1 MNKERVRNIIDN
13 RIISLFQ
20 EGNPISVIIDEIR
33 NRSEKFFNILEKED
47 INLFEA
53 ITEPER
59 INSTRFR
66 YAAFYIIEASRRI
79 EDLNWMYKNKSKFR
93 HLENSKFFKLLQF
106 RDKISFESAVKDSLP
121 F

>member
-20 EGNPISVIIDEIR
+20 EGVAISSAIDEIR

-47 INLFEA
+47 VNIFQA
-53 ITEPER
+53 ITEPET
-59 INSTRFR
+59 ISSTRQR
-66 YAAFYIIEASRRI
+66 YAAFYITEASRRI
-79 EDLNWMYKNKSKFR
+79 EDLNWMYKNKNKFR

-106 RDKISFESAVKDSLP
+106 RDKISEENALP

>member
-20 EGNPISVIIDEIR
+20 EGVAISSAIDEIR
-33 NRSEKFFNILEKED
+33 DRSEKFFNILEKDD
-47 INLFEA
+47 INIFQA
-53 ITEPER
+53 ITEPET
-59 INSTRFR
+59 ISSTRQR
-66 YAAFYIIEASRRI
+66 YAAFYVIVASQRI

-93 HLENSKFFKLLQF
+93 HLENSKLFKLLQF
-106 RDKISFESAVKDSLP
+106 RDKMSEENALP